1 MPEGVAVDLVAIA
14 KEVRRQGVVREGV
27 YDLLGRP
34 GGGGMFCHVE
44 VEDTSAMVGEEGENE
59 EHAQARSGNR
69 EEIAGHQV
77 PDMVVEERSPGL
89 RWRGASLRE
98 KPGDGAL
105 WPRRCQA

>member
-59 EHAQARSGNR
+59 EHAQARSGN
-69 EEIAGHQV
+69 QV
-77 PDMVVEERSPGL
+77 PDMVVEECSPGL